1 MPQFLVKPAN
11 QVVVQGNPIK
21 VEYEIG
27 PNATEAKMLPGR
39 LVIYDNAAAL
49 DYKVK
54 EAGDEADNVIGF
66 LDVEPDE
73 LEATHYDVADQAL
86 VVMGECIAKLLLL
99 ASESVAPGDW
109 LVAASDGKV
118 KKQAVGAMGSQGMPI
133 GQALETSNVTVD
145 AEILVHWIPCAEPAA
160 AS

>member
-21 VEYEIG
+21 VEYEVG
-27 PNATEAKMLPGR
+27 ANATSDCVPGA
-39 LVIYDNAAAL
+39 LVIYDTVAQA
-49 DYKVK
+49 VT
-54 EAGDEADNVIGF
+54 EAGAEADNVLGF
-66 LDVEPDE
+66 LDVAAEY
-73 LEATHYDVADQAL
+73 LEATHYEVGDQVL
-86 VVMGECIAKLLLL
+86 VVMGECIAKLTLL

-109 LVAASDGKV
+109 LVSAADGKV
-118 KKQAVGAMGSQGMPI
+118 KKRAVGAMGAQGSPI
-133 GQALETSNVTVD
+133 GQALEISNVTVD